1 MFKKSI
7 SIIIL
12 ILLLTI
18 SLTGCYDA
26 RSLETLSYAIALGID
41 EGENSLL
48 KITFQLAIN
57 KSNAGSSTEESQNT
71 TISSIE
77 CNSIDD
83 GITLLN
89 SHISKK
95 LNLTHCK
102 IIVFSESIAQK
113 GIQSYINTL
122 SNNVEVRPDCNII
135 ISKCSAKDFLEN
147 SKPTLESLTARYYEV
162 LLSSK
167 EYTALTPNITL
178 AEFVSDLK
186 SSSTEAMAILGGIK
200 TEDKTSKTNE
210 NLSIYDAD
218 FSYKASELPIEDKT
232 SIEVLGIAVF
242 KGFKLVGELEALDSV
257 CYHIINNNLDYCN
270 LDIPSPFSELRY
282 ECTNTTRKRYN

>member
-1 MFKKSI
+1 MLKKSL

-12 ILLLTI
+12 IIILSL

-26 RSLETLSYAIALGID
+26 RSLESLSYAIAMGID
-41 EGENSLL
+41 EGEDSLL

-57 KSNAGSSTEESQNT
+57 KSNAGSSTEESQNS

-95 LNLTHCK
+95 LNLSHCK

-113 GIQSYINTL
+113 GIQPYINTL
-122 SNNVEVRPDCNII
+122 SNNVEIRPDCNII

-200 TEDKTSKTNE
+200 TDESTKADN
-210 NLSIYDAD
+210 NLTIYDAD
-218 FSYKASELPIEDKT
+218 FSYKASEVPIEDKT

-242 KGFKLVGELEALDSV
+242 KGFQLVGELNALDSV
-257 CYHIINNNLDYCN
+257 CYHIINNNLDYCT
-270 LDIPSPFSELRY
+270 LSIPSPFSELRY
-282 ECTNTTRKRYN
+282 KHTSTTRKKHNK